1 MPFVLHPSGFC
12 SYFTPAVSAN
22 LRPGEKCPDCG
33 RIAGHAVTCP
43 HFKFNETRGASS
55 RPKLFNACSVLWHD
69 RPKKNFITFTLP
81 SGSGSY
87 TYQRSADCIETG
99 DLVVGRKFSK
109 LLEAWSKR
117 ETRKRAL
124 LHPHLL
130 PENFTAPAL
139 SYVWVAE
146 SQQKRKA
153 KFGGIGEIHYHLVA
167 NQEIKRDDGRV
178 SDPET
183 LSWLQELW
191 CSHLGVSSAKNC
203 IDVRP
208 IPQEI
213 RSIPGY
219 VSKYMGK
226 DGGRTIL
233 SRQFQATQDLSRFQ
247 PIHLSRAPE
256 LPLVSKRDY
265 VTADGYEG
273 TAYYY
278 PTSSVLDLYGSAMA
292 HQGSVTGREH
302 KDPNFTREAILERAI
317 HRQRILVESWSGS

>member
-1 MPFVLHPSGFC
+1 MFVLHPSGFC

-33 RIAGHAVTCP
+33 RIAGHAVACKY
-43 HFKFNETRGASS
+43 FKFNETRGASS
-55 RPKLFNACSVLWHD
+55 RPKLFNACSVLWHN

-87 TYQRSADCIETG
+87 IYQRSADCPETG

-109 LLEAWSKR
+109 VLEAWSKR
-117 ETRKRAL
+117 EDRSRAR
-124 LHPHLL
+124 LHPHLVK
-130 PENFTAPAL
+130 ENFTEPAL

-146 SQQKRKA
+146 SQQNRK
-153 KFGGIGEIHYHLVA
+153 KKYGGIGEIHYHLVA
-167 NQEIKRDDGRV
+167 NQEIKSDNGKV
-178 SDPET
+178 KDPET
-183 LSWLQELW
+183 LSWLQDLW

-233 SRQFQATQDLSRFQ
+233 SRQFQATQDLSKFQ

-256 LPLVSKRDY
+256 LPLLSKRDY
-265 VTADGYEG
+265 VTSDGYEG

-278 PTSSVLDLYGSAMA
+278 STSQVLDLYGPDMA
-292 HQGSVTGREH
+292 HQGAISSRVTN
-302 KDPNFTREAILERAI
+302 DPNFSTESILARAI
-317 HRQRILVESWSGS
+317 KRQRVALGFI